1 MKTKRIIT
9 LAICLLTLIGIFQS
23 APALAAGSTVTIK
36 SQTNSAFDYLEYYS
50 NGSWHDLNTP
60 RHWIEQTGEVVYC
73 VEHSAGNPHGQTY
86 TETSPSSVF
95 SGSTLAGIN
104 SILMYG
110 YPNNKPSG
118 FTDDEAR
125 QATANA
131 LRFWLS
137 EQGEGYSYDFTNRR
151 SNPNAIRA
159 KSGYEHVL
167 EYADEL
173 LAKAR
178 ARQELPHGI
187 DFSPSTVQ
195 LVASGGGF
203 SGQTTVQL
211 TNINSGYTL
220 DTSRLPSGSRVS
232 GYTGG
237 RSETLTI
244 TLPASAAGQSFSIS
258 AEGMDTRSIDNIT
271 AYVPANGSLQKVFL
285 CATTAQVVATAQ
297 LSVGAPEAPKYGK
310 MQLVKTGKDNIP
322 LAGVVFGIYSDADCK
337 TSLRSLLP
345 TATVQPYREIF
356 R

>member
-23 APALAAGSTVTIK
+23 APAFAAGSTVTIE

-151 SNPNAIRA
+151 SNSNAIRA
-159 KSGYEHVL
+159 KSDMNMCL
-167 EYADEL
+167 NMPMSCLQRPA
-173 LAKAR
+173 
-178 ARQELPHGI
+178 Q
-187 DFSPSTVQ
+187 
-195 LVASGGGF
+195 
-203 SGQTTVQL
+203 
-211 TNINSGYTL
+211 
-220 DTSRLPSGSRVS
+220 
-232 GYTGG
+232 G
-237 RSETLTI
+237 RT
-244 TLPASAAGQSFSIS
+244 
-258 AEGMDTRSIDNIT
+258 
-271 AYVPANGSLQKVFL
+271 
-285 CATTAQVVATAQ
+285 C
-297 LSVGAPEAPKYGK
+297 
-310 MQLVKTGKDNIP
+310 
-322 LAGVVFGIYSDADCK
+322 
-337 TSLRSLLP
+337 P
-345 TATVQPYREIF
+345 TA
-356 R
+356 